1 MFRKQKRSPLQGR
14 LSVIMH
20 VGNNDKLLTILK
32 KRSKKMYSVTGR
44 IRSIKQPRGG
54 YIKPS
59 EFKTIELNDGQVL
72 NGKENVHATIIGM
85 TVDYL
90 TRFMIGAN
98 LSEAFKISIK
108 GVILATKLGVITAQ
122 EESKKYLR
130 GINGLDDDSIINAC
144 KMVTFDV
151 WYRNLINAPLAKTAR
166 ETNPDKATIEN
177 IRTMVKRSINFFDEY
192 GPITVDGFTFE
203 PNGYTETVSTGDG
216 DFLTADTLWDFKVT
230 KSKPTNKHT
239 LQLLMYWIMG
249 QHSGKPEY
257 KNLTK
262 LGIFNPRLNTVYLL
276 DMGNVSAKTIADVE
290 KNVICY

>member
-1 MFRKQKRSPLQGR
+1 
-14 LSVIMH
+14 
-20 VGNNDKLLTILK
+20 
-32 KRSKKMYSVTGR
+32 MYSVTGR

-72 NGKENVHATIIGM
+72 NDKENVHASIIGM
-85 TVDYL
+85 AVDYL
-90 TRFMIGAN
+90 TRLMIGSD
-98 LSEAFKISIK
+98 LLEAFKISVK
-108 GVILATKLGVITAQ
+108 GVNSAIRLGATTIDEA
-122 EESKKYLR
+122 KKYLSS
-130 GINGLDDDSIINAC
+130 IDGLNDDSIINAC

-151 WYRNLINAPLAKTAR
+151 WYRNPVNAPLAKTAK
-166 ETNPDKATIEN
+166 EINPDEATIEN

-276 DMGNVSAKTIADVE
+276 DMSNVSAKTIADVE